1 VRRIGL
7 LVLVLT
13 LVSLS
18 TAAAAS
24 FSVQTDGLTS
34 FEMDVTVSVPTT
46 TDYFYLRGDSNMLPG
61 LLSDTAELK
70 GGAVGSK
77 SITADPT
84 TPIGAQTDPT
94 KYHDWETVSLTQ
106 PLTIISPVVRLY
118 LEQTGNV
125 GDITAGLLECTRQVA
140 TGVQTCNVFATATS
154 DTTAP
159 GEQTITF
166 GSFTQTIPASTAT
179 ETKTLKLR
187 VVNQAA
193 SGKWNIQWGYKDNR
207 PARLEFSAPA

>member
-1 VRRIGL
+1 MRRIGL
-7 LVLVLT
+7 LLLVLT

-24 FSVQTDGLTS
+24 FDVQTDNITS

-46 TDYFYLRGDSNMLPG
+46 TDYFYLRGDSSMLPG

-84 TPIGAQTDPT
+84 TPIGDQADPT

-125 GDITAGLLECTRQVA
+125 GDITAGLLECTRPVA
-140 TGVQTCNVFATATS
+140 TGIQTCNVFATAKST
-154 DTTAP
+154 TTAP

-166 GSFTQTIPASTAT
+166 GPFTQTIPASTAT

-187 VVNQAA
+187 VVNQAE